1 MNLFLDE
8 TKCSNNLKP
17 LSNTRH
23 VSDISIGILTIKEKW
38 AFLLKDSD
46 RILLS
51 DVGLN
56 HSISIPANII
66 PTKENFQYLLDTAK
80 AGSPIIE
87 QEHIKFI
94 HYPWDI
100 FLLND
105 WALRKDFES
114 LTTGRKS
121 FPINAFNFCINE
133 KDIFIEEGAE
143 VLNSSLNA
151 TTGPIYIGKNAKIME
166 GSLIRGPFSIS
177 ENGVVKMGTKIYGA
191 TSIGKGCVAGGE
203 IKNSILFENSNK
215 AHDGYLGDSV
225 IGAWCNLGAGTSAS
239 NVKNS
244 AANITYQIENSGRSV
259 SVGNKAGLIMGDY
272 SRCAIN
278 TSFNT
283 GTIVGTGCNIFETG
297 FPPKNVR
304 NFSWGKERYR
314 LEKLLTDISNWK
326 KMKGHSLSENEINKL
341 TLLYSTE
348 K

>member
-1 MNLFLDE
+1 MKIFLKSDGE
-8 TKCSNNLKP
+8 QINNLSPFTK
-17 LSNTRH
+17 TRP
-23 VSDISIGILTIKEKW
+23 ISELRIGIFTIREKW
-38 AFLLKDSD
+38 EMLLASTAEIVSSIETGDVIQINSAIIPTQNNYLQIIEASKGNSSLPDFIKVLQYPWQIFQWNEEFLRADFELITEGRK
-46 RILLS
+46 
-51 DVGLN
+51 
-56 HSISIPANII
+56 SIDIDNTNTCKNPANI
-66 PTKENFQYLLDTAK
+66 F
-80 AGSPIIE
+80 IE
-87 QEHIKFI
+87 PGAQI
-94 HYPWDI
+94 
-100 FLLND
+100 
-105 WALRKDFES
+105 S
-114 LTTGRKS
+114 MCM
-121 FPINAFNFCINE
+121 INA
-133 KDIFIEEGAE
+133 EEGP
-143 VLNSSLNA
+143 V
-151 TTGPIYIGKNAKIME
+151 YIGKNALIME
-166 GSLIRGPFSIS
+166 GCMLRGPITIG
-177 ENGVVKMGTKIYGA
+177 ENAVVKMGTKIYGA